1 VGNIL
6 SATHR
11 VVQVYWQH
19 VKFEGSVRV
28 VERNA
33 SNGKFS
39 LWPVGKIAK
48 RKKLTV
54 FFNDQL
60 LWINEVLLQ

>member
-33 SNGKFS
+33 SNGKFP

-48 RKKLTV
+48 KKKADRIFQRSALM
-54 FFNDQL
+54 D
-60 LWINEVLLQ
+60 

>member
-48 RKKLTV
+48 RKKADRIFQRSALM
-54 FFNDQL
+54 D
-60 LWINEVLLQ
+60 